1 MTNKQI
7 GWALGLLAVAVTGVI
22 IYKKRSKKE
31 EEKSNFSDRKKNPC
45 SCSDTPPSGSN
56 DKRQWVK
63 CGDNAQGHWFQY
75 APCPASAK

>member
-7 GWALGLLAVAVTGVI
+7 GLGLGLLALAVVGVI
-22 IYKKRSKKE
+22 IYNKKKNKT
-31 EEKSNFSDRKKNPC
+31 EEKSNFSARKKNPC
-45 SCSDTPPSGSN
+45 SCSETPPVGSN

-75 APCPASAK
+75 APCPATAK